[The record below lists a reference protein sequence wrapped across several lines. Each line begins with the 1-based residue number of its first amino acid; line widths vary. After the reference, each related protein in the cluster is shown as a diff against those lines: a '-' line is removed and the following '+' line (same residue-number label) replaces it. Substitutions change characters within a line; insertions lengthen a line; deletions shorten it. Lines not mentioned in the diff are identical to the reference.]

1 MDNRTQDL
9 RMRADRTSQIG
20 IISSII
26 ETHAALSTTASV
38 LELEGAEHLTFVHE
52 QLQAMGET
60 IATWGEIFLQH
71 LETFEKQFCSVEA
84 ELRRIRVRYEM
95 GKEAS
100 RRENGQQRENT
111 GESRHQASSPEQ
123 AGLRMAAVE
132 EEPDTGNERT
142 PLVATPQARRSRRVS
157 IQRAWGQFTRLA
169 RLNVSTIGLI

>member
-1 MDNRTQDL
+1 MDNRTQGL
-9 RMRADRTSQIG
+9 RLRADRTSQIG

-38 LELEGAEHLTFVHE
+38 LELEGAEHLAFVHE
-52 QLQAMGET
+52 QLQAMGEA

-84 ELRRIRVRYEM
+84 ELKRIRVKYEM

-100 RRENGQQRENT
+100 RKEDGQQGGNT
-111 GESRHQASSPEQ
+111 EESRHQASSPEQ

-132 EEPDTGNERT
+132 EEPDTCNELSLIHISE
-142 PLVATPQARRSRRVS
+142 P
-157 IQRAWGQFTRLA
+157 TRPY
-169 RLNVSTIGLI
+169 